1 MPPTQKPYSKKN
13 KTEKMSPKVK
23 VFFLLQKLLLFRK
36 LFLVQHKIPI
46 HHVIAQK
53 GKLSRYRLTKKK
65 KPKQKSRNEGKQKTK
80 KNFRINFRKKLIIF
94 KNEMN

>member
-13 KTEKMSPKVK
+13 QTEKMSPKVNF
-23 VFFLLQKLLLFRK
+23 FFLLQKLLLFRK

-65 KPKQKSRNEGKQKTK
+65 PKQKSRNEGKQKNK
-80 KNFRINFRKKLIIF
+80 KTF
-94 KNEMN
+94 E